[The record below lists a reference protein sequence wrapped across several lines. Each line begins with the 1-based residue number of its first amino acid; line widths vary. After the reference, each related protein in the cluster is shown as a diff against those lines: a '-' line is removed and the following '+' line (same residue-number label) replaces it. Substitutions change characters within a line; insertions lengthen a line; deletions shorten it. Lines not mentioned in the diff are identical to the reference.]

1 MLMQLLWVGRALKQE
16 TGASADA
23 VEAALESVQVEDG
36 TEPDRELEE
45 LQAQASLLEE
55 ATQEAQD
62 EEGPPA
68 QL

>member
-1 MLMQLLWVGRALKQE
+1 MLLQMMWVGRALKQE

-23 VEAALESVQVEDG
+23 VEAALASVQVEDG
-36 TEPDRELEE
+36 TETDRELEE